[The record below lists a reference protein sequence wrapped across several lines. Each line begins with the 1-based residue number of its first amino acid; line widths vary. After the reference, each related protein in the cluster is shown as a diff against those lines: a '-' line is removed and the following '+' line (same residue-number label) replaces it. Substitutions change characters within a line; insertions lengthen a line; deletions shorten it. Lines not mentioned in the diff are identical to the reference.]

1 MYMEIFFEHML
12 VYRELGD
19 QGSNRAWI
27 FNDGWINLLD
37 WAQNPS
43 IMSESSG
50 RSKPF
55 FPFFPFYFLFLFF
68 FDLGN
73 ASLQKLPTK
82 S

>member
-19 QGSNRAWI
+19 EGSNRAWI
-27 FNDGWINLLD
+27 LNDGLINLLYRG
-37 WAQNPS
+37 QNPS

-55 FPFFPFYFLFLFF
+55 FLSFF
-68 FDLGN
+68 FSISFSFSSSIQG
-73 ASLQKLPTK
+73 TH
-82 S
+82 